1 MSAYSRGP
9 MRRAVHRALSW
20 LGYQWRV
27 TRRASITI
35 EGIQIRAGRHMSRRV
50 EKALSRGRA
59 QRDELQLLG
68 TLLAPDDTVLD
79 IGAGLGLVSAYCA
92 KRIGSERVFA
102 YEADPDLEPCIRETY
117 QLNDVEP
124 SLEICAVGA
133 QPGRVTLYRDEHSIS
148 ASVVRRRAGARP
160 VEVSGR
166 ALNYVVA
173 KIQPT
178 LLVIDEEGAEPDL
191 FEGAELP
198 TVTRIVL
205 ESPDRLIGPDGTDRV
220 IAQLQGIGFGVRRG
234 LSSAEHLVLWRKGPG
249 EERLGL

>member
-1 MSAYSRGP
+1 MSSYSRAP
-9 MRRAVHRALSW
+9 VRRAFHRALSW

-35 EGIQIRAGRHMSRRV
+35 EGIQLRAGRHMSRRV
-50 EKALSRGRA
+50 EKALSRGRT

-92 KRIGSERVFA
+92 KRIGSERVYA

-160 VEVSGR
+160 VEVPGR

-178 LLVIDEEGAEPDL
+178 LLVVDEEAANRISLTGPSSLALPESCSSPPTGLLVPTEPTASSRSCRVLDSASGGACPL
-191 FEGAELP
+191 LN
-198 TVTRIVL
+198 IWY
-205 ESPDRLIGPDGTDRV
+205 S
-220 IAQLQGIGFGVRRG
+220 GVGRPFSRQ
-234 LSSAEHLVLWRKGPG
+234 AI
-249 EERLGL
+249 